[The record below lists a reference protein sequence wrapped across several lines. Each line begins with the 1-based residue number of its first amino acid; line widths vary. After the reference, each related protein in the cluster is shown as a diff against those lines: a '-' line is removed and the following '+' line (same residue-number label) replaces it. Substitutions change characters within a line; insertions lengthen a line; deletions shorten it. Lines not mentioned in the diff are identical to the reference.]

1 MPLQL
6 GRLIGT
12 RMRKMIASVLVNHP
26 STMLKT
32 VLLHMKVLGKPENR
46 QKQKMGG
53 DAALQFLHQP
63 SVKSDFDGIC

>member
-1 MPLQL
+1 
-6 GRLIGT
+6 
-12 RMRKMIASVLVNHP
+12 
-26 STMLKT
+26 MLKT